1 MENSQ
6 EWELTKS
13 GTKRKGSV
21 HNAVLALKQI
31 GFNLY
36 DNWGAKTLA
45 SKLMEECKFMPSASA
60 LDKAISTF
68 TYEGTNRAAPP

>member
-21 HNAVLALKQI
+21 HNAIMALRQI
-31 GFNLY
+31 EFSLH
-36 DNWGAKTLA
+36 DNYGAKTLA
-45 SKLMEECKFMPSASA
+45 AKLMEECKFMPSASA
-60 LDKAISTF
+60 LDKAISAF
-68 TYEGTNRAAPP
+68 VL